1 MSVWPLVAEFPA
13 TFPPFPVI
21 RAGLGTR
28 PSRQFPRCRGSPA
41 PKPRRTTRCGRPNWR
56 NPRRRARPGAS
67 HGCLR
72 KPVRLRDPTS
82 VHIDGALPLTY
93 WEPWMDLI
101 DLYRR
106 HQIELFLA
114 ENAPSAKSR
123 AVHRALIADYA
134 LKIAEAKRE
143 RARPGMFA

>member
-1 MSVWPLVAEFPA
+1 
-13 TFPPFPVI
+13 
-21 RAGLGTR
+21 
-28 PSRQFPRCRGSPA
+28 
-41 PKPRRTTRCGRPNWR
+41 
-56 NPRRRARPGAS
+56 
-67 HGCLR
+67 
-72 KPVRLRDPTS
+72 
-82 VHIDGALPLTY
+82 
-93 WEPWMDLI
+93 MDLI

-143 RARPGMFA
+143 RAWPGMFA